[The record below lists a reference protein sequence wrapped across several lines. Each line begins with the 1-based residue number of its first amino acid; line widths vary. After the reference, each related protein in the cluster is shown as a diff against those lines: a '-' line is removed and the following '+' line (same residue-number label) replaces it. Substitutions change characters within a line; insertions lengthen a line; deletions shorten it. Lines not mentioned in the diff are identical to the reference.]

1 MCFFVTSVREFLSEW
16 EIMFFCDGSSA
27 SGIAKVWKQS
37 TRRSETATAGVATV
51 LFPATG
57 SVIVGFSAFSS
68 SLTPQIYGI
77 NLATGSFSA
86 TYDQQWQ
93 R

>member
-1 MCFFVTSVREFLSEW
+1 MV
-16 EIMFFCDGSSA
+16 FCDGSSV

-51 LFPATG
+51 LFPAAG
-57 SVIVGFSAFSS
+57 SVIVEISAFSS

-77 NLATGSFSA
+77 NFATGRFSV

>member
-1 MCFFVTSVREFLSEW
+1 MV
-16 EIMFFCDGSSA
+16 FCGGSSG

-51 LFPATG
+51 LFPAAG
-57 SVIVGFSAFSS
+57 SVIVEFSASSS

-77 NLATGSFSA
+77 NVATGRFSV

-93 R
+93 RCSDLFA